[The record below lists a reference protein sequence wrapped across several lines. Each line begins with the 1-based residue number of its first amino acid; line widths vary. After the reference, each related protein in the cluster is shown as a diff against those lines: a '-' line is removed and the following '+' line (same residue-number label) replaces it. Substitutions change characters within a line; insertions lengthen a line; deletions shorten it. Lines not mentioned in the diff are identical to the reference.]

1 VTDRP
6 PVGKEAGRTQ
16 PTTLAVTGQVDGRNS
31 AHRGDAHDEMLSEDH
46 ESIRSVATMTSSL
59 LQGDQMAELE
69 AELEAELDQ
78 LTGGD
83 SVVLQQQISVFDE
96 VIYTFLVHV
105 ALLVFL
111 AHFHLSFIFT

>member
-1 VTDRP
+1 MTDRP
-6 PVGKEAGRTQ
+6 PVGEEAGRTQ

>member
-1 VTDRP
+1 
-6 PVGKEAGRTQ
+6 
-16 PTTLAVTGQVDGRNS
+16 
-31 AHRGDAHDEMLSEDH
+31 
-46 ESIRSVATMTSSL
+46 
-59 LQGDQMAELE
+59 MAELE